1 MKVILLET
9 VQTLGKEGS
18 VVEVSDGHA
27 QNFLF
32 PQNLAVPAT
41 EEALRKMKERETIAK
56 KQSQKA
62 IVATGKMAEKL
73 DGYEITV
80 EEKVNE
86 DGVLYA
92 AVTKKIIAKALKKA
106 GFDVDEEMVDLAE
119 PIKSPCTKTITIELP
134 HDFEAEIRLTIEGA

>member
-9 VQTLGKEGS
+9 VQTLGKEGT

-56 KQSQKA
+56 KQSQKVIA
-62 IVATGKMAEKL
+62 ATGKLAEKL

-106 GFDVDEEMVDLAE
+106 GFDVEEEMVSLVE
-119 PIKSPCTKTITIELP
+119 PIKNPGTKTITVELP
-134 HDFEAEIRLTIEGA
+134 HDFEAEIRLTIEGV

>member
-1 MKVILLET
+1 MILLEN
-9 VQTLGKEGS
+9 VASLGKQDQ

-41 EEALRKMKERETIAK
+41 EEALRNMKERETIAK

-62 IVATGKMAEKL
+62 IVAMGKVAEKL
-73 DGYEITV
+73 DGYEITL
-80 EEKVNE
+80 EEKVND

-92 AVTKKIIAKALKKA
+92 AVTKKMIAKALKKE
-106 GFDVDEEMVDLAE
+106 GFDIDEEMVQLSE
-119 PIKSPCTKTITIELP
+119 PLKSPGTKTLTIELP
-134 HDFEAEIRLTIEGA
+134 FNFDAEVRLTIEGV

>member
-1 MKVILLET
+1 MKVILLEN
-9 VQTLGKEGS
+9 VASLGKQDA

-41 EEALRKMKERETIAK
+41 EEALRNMKERETIAK

-62 IVATGKMAEKL
+62 IVAMGKVAEKL
-73 DGYEITV
+73 DGYEITI

-92 AVTKKIIAKALKKA
+92 AITKKMIAKALKKA
-106 GFDVDEEMVDLAE
+106 GFEIEEEMVQLSE
-119 PIKSPCTKTITIELP
+119 PLKSPGTKTLTIELP
-134 HDFEAEIRLTIEGA
+134 FNFDAEVRLTIEGI

>member
-9 VQTLGKEGS
+9 VQTLGKEGT

-56 KQSQKA
+56 KQSQKVIA
-62 IVATGKMAEKL
+62 ATGKLAEKL

-106 GFDVDEEMVDLAE
+106 GFDVEEEMVSLVE
-119 PIKSPCTKTITIELP
+119 PIKNPGTKTITIELP
-134 HDFEAEIRLTIEGA
+134 HDFEAEIRLTIEGV